1 MESLL
6 KDLRF
11 GARSLGRTPG
21 LAFVAILALTFGIG
35 LTTMM
40 FSIIYGALYKG
51 LPFPES
57 HELVHLER
65 NNPSRE
71 IESMEVPIHDLH
83 DWRERQRS
91 FEGLAGFYTGT
102 VNVAG
107 TDRPER
113 FDGAFISANAFELL
127 QARAFMGRTF
137 RAGEDT
143 PGAEPVIILGYSAWR
158 NRFGADPDI
167 VGTSLRVNG
176 RPTTII
182 GVMPEGFEFPI
193 AQEVWVP
200 LPLDAATLPR
210 GQGIT
215 LEVMGRLRDGVSL
228 DAAQV
233 ELSAIAQ
240 AVAEEHPRTNE
251 GVGARL
257 QPFTREYI
265 GDEPVALL
273 WTMLGAVFLVLLI
286 ACANV
291 ANLLLARA
299 ASRTREVGIR
309 TALGASRTRVIV
321 QFIAEALVLAACG
334 AILGLGLAYFAIGAF
349 NRAIVGTNP
358 PFWIDIALH
367 PPVLVFAIG
376 VATLAAVVSGIL
388 PALQASRLDVS
399 EILKDESRGASSMR
413 IGRMSRVLVVTE
425 IALSCGLLV
434 AAGLMIKSV
443 VKLRTIDF
451 GFDTEQVFTARVG
464 LPEADYPDTL
474 RQIQFWERLEQR
486 VRAVPGVESAALTQN
501 LPGLG
506 SGMWNFG
513 IEGSTYTADREYP
526 LARRILVSPSFF
538 ETFEMP
544 ARRGRTLEP
553 QDRARA
559 LPVAVVNESFAA
571 THFPQQDPVG
581 RRIRFGASESTEP
594 WVTIVGVVPDR
605 YPGSVE
611 NDEPE
616 AVYQPIHQ
624 GAARFM
630 TVAARTR
637 GNALALTG
645 PIRDAVVSIDP
656 DLPIYWPNTH
666 AQAVREATW
675 FYRVFGSLFMIFGLV
690 ALFLAGIGLYAVMA
704 FSVGQRTREVGVRMA
719 LGAQAGDVIGLVFRQ
734 GVLQI
739 GIGMTLG
746 LALAAGVS
754 QLLQTVLFDVQPR
767 DPGIF
772 LGVVMVLATAG
783 AMACLLPARR
793 ATRIDPIIALRSE

>member
-11 GARSLGRTPG
+11 GARSLAKMPG
-21 LAFVAILALTFGIG
+21 LALVSVLALTFGIG

-40 FSIIYGALYKG
+40 FSIVYGALYKG

-57 HELVHLER
+57 HQLVHLER
-65 NNPSRE
+65 NNPSRD

-83 DWRERQRS
+83 DWRARQRS
-91 FEGLAGFYTGT
+91 FAGLAGFYTGT

-107 TDRPER
+107 ADRPER

-127 QARAFMGRTF
+127 QVTPLMGRTF
-137 RAGEDT
+137 QTGEDE
-143 PGAEPVIILGYSAWR
+143 PGAEPVIVLGYAAWR

-167 VGTSLRVNG
+167 IGTSMRVNG
-176 RPTTII
+176 RPTTVI
-182 GVMPEGFEFPI
+182 GVMREGFEFPI
-193 AQEVWVP
+193 SQEVWVP
-200 LPLDAATLPR
+200 LPLNASALPR
-210 GQGIT
+210 GEGMS
-215 LEVMGRLRDGVSL
+215 LEVLGRLRDGVTV

-233 ELSAIAQ
+233 EMSAIAG
-240 AVAEEHPRTNE
+240 AIADENPRTNE
-251 GVGARL
+251 GVGAVI
-257 QPFTREYI
+257 QPFTSEYI

-299 ASRTREVGIR
+299 AARTREVGIR
-309 TALGASRTRVIV
+309 TALGASRSRIV
-321 QFIAEALVLAACG
+321 GQFIAEALVLSAFG
-334 AILGLGLAYFAIGAF
+334 ALLGLGLAQAGIGAF
-349 NRAIVGTNP
+349 NRAIASTSP

-367 PPVLVFAIG
+367 PPVLAFAIG
-376 VATLAAVVSGIL
+376 VAVIAAVISGIL

-399 EILKDESRGASSMR
+399 EILKDESRGSSSMR
-413 IGRMSRVLVVTE
+413 VGRMSRVLVVTE

-434 AAGLMIKSV
+434 GAGLMIKSV
-443 VKLRTIDF
+443 VKLRNIDF

-474 RQIQFWERLEQR
+474 RQVQFWEQLEER
-486 VRAVPGVESAALTQN
+486 IRAIPGVEAAGLTQN
-501 LPGLG
+501 LPARG

-513 IEGSTYTADREYP
+513 IDGATYTADREYP
-526 LARRILVSPSFF
+526 YARRILVSPSLFDAF
-538 ETFEMP
+538 AMP
-544 ARRGRTLEP
+544 ARQGRTLLS
-553 QDRARA
+553 QDRAGT
-559 LPVAVVNESFAA
+559 LPVAVVNESFVAS
-571 THFPQQDPVG
+571 HFPQQDPIG
-581 RRIRFGASESTEP
+581 RRIRFGASASTEP

-605 YPGSVE
+605 YPGNVE
-611 NDEPE
+611 NEDPE
-616 AVYQPIHQ
+616 AVYLPVSQ
-624 GAARFM
+624 GASRFM
-630 TVAARTR
+630 SVVARTR
-637 GNALALTG
+637 GNALALAG
-645 PIRDAVVSIDP
+645 PVRDAVVSIDP
-656 DLPIYWPNTH
+656 DLPIYWPLTF
-666 AQAVREATW
+666 AQSVREVTW
-675 FYRVFGSLFMIFGLV
+675 FYRIFGSLFMIFGLV

-719 LGAQAGDVIGLVFRQ
+719 LGAQASDVVGLVFRQ
-734 GVLQI
+734 GVMQI

-754 QLLQTVLFDVQPR
+754 QLLQTLLFDVQPR

-772 LGVVMVLATAG
+772 LGVIMVLATAG

-793 ATRIDPIIALRSE
+793 ATRIDPIIALRAE